1 MIKKSIKYYLVGV
14 FLLSLAF
21 QLNAQNNYVLKYSV
35 KDYPK
40 FKSKNMNS
48 SHISIVYNGEIYN
61 YLELREELKRRGNT
75 FSTNTH
81 SEVIL
86 ASHLEYGPNCVKR
99 FNGMWAFCI
108 YDEVKGILFFSRR

>member
-1 MIKKSIKYYLVGV
+1 MYKNNVTFDHVKLVILDLTDAGHQPM
-14 FLLSLAF
+14 FYNKRDGAS
-21 QLNAQNNYVLKYSV
+21 SH
-35 KDYPK
+35 K